1 MLLSYFYHPSYYQRR
16 RQVPPSVRKK
26 RTKLVGPPNNIIEL
40 DHIHSTQIH
49 EPEVVDVD
57 AASPLDVSE
66 TALIEE
72 TITAHDGLT
81 FRFSQLWVDGKLVKP
96 ELHTPE
102 DE

>member
-1 MLLSYFYHPSYYQRR
+1 MTYIIHPGYYQPRR
-16 RQVPPSVRKK
+16 HVPPSVRKK

-40 DHIHSTQIH
+40 DHIH

-57 AASPLDVSE
+57 AASPLEVSE